1 MKMIPATQTKP
12 LVIGIGELLWDL
24 LPAGPRMG
32 GAPANFACHAHA
44 FGAEAHVVSCV
55 GSDEPGA
62 RLLRNLQELGLPVT
76 GIAIDPLHPTG
87 AVRVQLMDDGQPVF
101 TIEPDSAWDH
111 LVADPFVLQLFARAD
126 AVCFGTLAQR
136 SPVSA
141 ETIRSLVALTGPSA
155 LRIFDVNLRQDFYSA
170 ATVEASLELANVLK
184 LNDVEL
190 PLIAGMLGIGGS
202 DRECIAAL
210 VSRFGLRLV
219 AFTRGAAGS
228 LLYDGGEWCE
238 HHGLTVDVQ
247 DTIGAGDSFTATV
260 TMGLLNRW
268 PLARISKVATEV
280 AAHGCSCSG
289 TMPKLPPDIL
299 ARFGTASAL
308 HITARI

>member
-111 LVADPFVLQLFARAD
+111 LVADPFVLRLFPRAD

-136 SPVSA
+136 SLVSA
-141 ETIRSLVALTGPSA
+141 ETIRSLVALTGSSA

-184 LNDVEL
+184 LNDAEL
-190 PLIAGMLGIGGS
+190 PQIAGMLGIGGS

-210 VSRFGLRLV
+210 ASRFGLRFV

-238 HHGLTVDVQ
+238 HHGLTVDVR
-247 DTIGAGDSFTATV
+247 DTIGAGDSFTAAV
-260 TMGLLNRW
+260 TMGLLNHW
-268 PLARISKVATEV
+268 PLARIS
-280 AAHGCSCSG
+280 
-289 TMPKLPPDIL
+289 
-299 ARFGTASAL
+299 
-308 HITARI
+308 